1 MGQGRDPARAANIH
15 IEALRFIG
23 VTIDLDGC
31 DNCSVTACDFVY
43 PSFEPTIP
51 EMSGNKPQINANYT
65 RLSGDNLRLR
75 AVRVSHTPHPLHLY
89 GRNVSV
95 ENLLVEDQGWY
106 GTLQYPAV
114 NMRTVESTVS
124 NVEIRH
130 VGNVALQHTL
140 WQWDAD
146 HVFMQNA
153 SRMTVRGAYI
163 HHGCILAEDCALLY
177 TGNFYANGT
186 SWSHSFL
193 HDSGQMCM
201 RFDDHAVNGSVNNV
215 LVFNCGQGQVPWT
228 PVPWGSADGSSGHGV
243 GGLFKGDYHTLSH
256 ITAYDTAMNSLSL
269 AGVCSST
276 TSCNSHTVVETTVA
290 SQIGPAFGRGVAG
303 WKSKDNIIHEP
314 LSEWGLRVPPS
325 DKTPPEDW
333 DPRPHPDSMLC
344 KSSGGTASA
353 DGVSVSV
360 GAFACSDDPALNWRP
375 GCTLEGCT
383 QWGTSAHNAA

>member
-1 MGQGRDPARAANIH
+1 M
-15 IEALRFIG
+15 RFLG
-23 VTIDLDGC
+23 VTISLDGC

-51 EMSGNKPQINANYT
+51 EMSGQKPQVDANYT
-65 RLSGDNLRLR
+65 RLSGDNLR
-75 AVRVSHTPHPLHLY
+75 VRGVHVSHTPHPLHLY

-130 VGNVALQHTL
+130 VGNVGLQHSL
-140 WQWDAD
+140 WKWDAE

-153 SRMTVRGAYI
+153 SRMTVKGAYI

-177 TGNFYANGT
+177 TGNIYTNGT
-186 SWSHSFL
+186 SWSYSFL

-201 RFDDHAVNGSVNNV
+201 RFDDHAVNGSVNHV
-215 LVFNCGQGQVPWT
+215 VVFNCGQGEVPWT
-228 PVPWGSADGSSGHGV
+228 PVPWGSAGGSSGHGV
-243 GGLFKGDYHTLSH
+243 GGLFKGDYHTLAH

-269 AGVCSST
+269 AGACSAG
-276 TSCNSHTVVETTVA
+276 TSCNNHTVVEATVA
-290 SQIGPAFGRGVAG
+290 SQLGTAFGRGVAG
-303 WKSKDNIIHEP
+303 WESRDNVIGEP
-314 LSEWGLRVPPS
+314 LTAWGLRLLPS
-325 DKTPPEDW
+325 DKTPPQHW
-333 DPRPHPDSMLC
+333 DPRPQPGSKLC
-344 KSSGGTASA
+344 KSSGGTGINRSSA
-353 DGVSVSV
+353 DAESVGV

-375 GCTLEGCT
+375 GCTLDGCT
-383 QWGTSAHNAA
+383 QWST